1 VFFYI
6 FLFYGLLSEINVMYV
21 LCMYVF
27 LPAGDSFRF
36 FSGDLSNDSRL
47 AFARNGGGLGVWVTE
62 ITFKRHSMSSG
73 MTRFD
78 KAPVVISY

>member
-1 VFFYI
+1 
-6 FLFYGLLSEINVMYV
+6 MYV
-21 LCMYVF
+21 CIS
-27 LPAGDSFRF
+27 AGWRQLSF